1 METQVII
8 AAEIVDI
15 DKGKEIVTI
24 SKAETVTTDKDERAI
39 IAKGEIETIAR
50 TVIAA
55 IVKTLE
61 VVTTDRTVIVV
72 IARIEIG
79 TIVITEMIAIVT
91 DAKNVQD
98 TGMVAT
104 AAVHGTHHVIG
115 LEEETPP
122 ETKKTGIIAVAD
134 Q

>member
-1 METQVII
+1 MII
-8 AAEIVDI
+8 AVEIADI

-24 SKAETVTTDKDERAI
+24 SKAETATTDKDEIAI
-39 IAKGEIETIAR
+39 IDKGEIEIIA
-50 TVIAA
+50 
-55 IVKTLE
+55 
-61 VVTTDRTVIVV
+61 RTVIVV

-79 TIVITEMIAIVT
+79 TIVITEMIAIGADV
-91 DAKNVQD
+91 KNGQD
-98 TGMVAT
+98 IEMAAT
-104 AAVHGTHHVIG
+104 AAVHGTHHEIG